1 MEVRDVKEGRFILFW
16 IIGTL
21 LILAGS
27 WIAGHVEWTVGTTKL
42 SYILAIILA
51 FISILMGGLCWI
63 GVAVGASKH
72 V

>member
-1 MEVRDVKEGRFILFW
+1 MEASEVKEGRFVIFW
-16 IIGTL
+16 ILGAV

-27 WIAGHVEWTVGTTKL
+27 WIAGHVEWTLGTTKL
-42 SYILAIILA
+42 SYAFALFLA
-51 FISILMGGLCWI
+51 FLSILLGGLCWI